1 MSTNAK
7 TIIPFEFGVQ
17 VSGDT
22 FTDRVEE
29 TQRLCANFRYGV
41 NTILISPRRM
51 GKTSLVDK
59 AIRLSQDESV
69 RIARFDA
76 LKCASEEEFLNTFA
90 TAVIQATSSRW
101 EKWMELAKRFLSR
114 FVPKISI
121 GTDPMNDFSIS
132 FELRDIRIKAQDVLQ
147 LPEEIAAA
155 ENIRIVVCI
164 DEFQQIGEFDNSLE
178 FQRLLRSVWQL
189 QKHVSYC
196 LYGSKKSLM
205 ETLFGRQSNPFYR
218 FGDIIYLQRIGR
230 PDWVE
235 FICRR
240 FKDSGKSI
248 SEALAGRIADM
259 VENYPAYV
267 QQLAWYVWLET
278 DGVVHESMLNSAM
291 NKMLDA
297 YQPMFSEQIS
307 RLTLRQKNF
316 LKALGA
322 GVKSGFSKHTT
333 LEQYQ
338 LGNSAAV
345 ARVKKSLIE
354 KDLIALEGTDQL
366 VIADPVFK
374 LWLNKRF
381 WNTGI

>member
-1 MSTNAK
+1 MPTDAK
-7 TIIPFEFGVQ
+7 SVIPFEFGVQ

-29 TQRLCANFRYGV
+29 TQRLCANFQYGV

-59 AIRLSQDESV
+59 VIRLSENESI

-76 LKCASEEEFLNTFA
+76 LKCASEEEFLNAFA
-90 TAVIQATSSRW
+90 TAVIQAMSTRW

-121 GTDPMNDFSIS
+121 GTDPINDFSIS
-132 FELRDIRIKAQDVLQ
+132 FELRDIRTKAQEVLQ
-147 LPEEIAAA
+147 LPEEIAAT

-164 DEFQQIGEFDNSLE
+164 DEFQQIGEFDDSLE

-230 PDWVE
+230 SDWVE

-248 SEALAGRIADM
+248 SESLAGNIADM

-278 DGVVHESMLNSAM
+278 DGAVQKDMLNSAM

-297 YQPMFSEQIS
+297 YQPMFSEQVS

-322 GVKSGFSKHTT
+322 GVESGFSKQKT

-338 LGNSAAV
+338 LGNSASV

-354 KDLIALEGTDQL
+354 KDLISFEGTDRL
-366 VIADPVFK
+366 IIADPVFK